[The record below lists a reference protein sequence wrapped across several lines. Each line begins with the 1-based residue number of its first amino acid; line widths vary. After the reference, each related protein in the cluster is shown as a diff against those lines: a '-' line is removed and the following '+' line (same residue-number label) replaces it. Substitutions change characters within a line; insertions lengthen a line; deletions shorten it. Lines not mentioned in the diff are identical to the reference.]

1 MILWA
6 AAITSVVGASYTSVS
21 FLTSSTTSDRTR
33 NLLTVVFIVVC
44 TILFL
49 VLRKAPVT
57 LLVFAGAFNGLI
69 LPLGFTVILVVAIW
83 RRDLLHG
90 YAYPR
95 WLIVVGVLAWL
106 LTLYLGYQ
114 SLGSLAKLWG

>member
-1 MILWA
+1 MKPSGRISPL
-6 AAITSVVGASYTSVS
+6 
-21 FLTSSTTSDRTR
+21 
-33 NLLTVVFIVVC
+33 
-44 TILFL
+44 
-49 VLRKAPVT
+49 KAPVT